1 MPTPF
6 QHLIYAKAVLEAPT
20 LPEALHA
27 SLNGIAGAFL
37 LGNTA
42 ADVQTLTGQRRV
54 ETHFYEIPPAAT
66 PRAWEALL
74 RAYPKL
80 SDPERLPR
88 EQAAFVSGYLLHLV
102 WDERWAWDVFGPF
115 YLYSATWSDYHTFSV
130 HHNALRV
137 LMDREAEKALQA
149 APEILGQLRQASP
162 NGWLPFV
169 PDGALA
175 QWRDWI
181 IAQLEEPATVQTAQV
196 FAERMRIAPEA
207 LEAVVQ
213 AIAAGT
219 YTPAIPGLQEG
230 VAGFE
235 ARAMEE
241 GLTVLKRYW
250 ERET

>member
-6 QHLIYAKAVLEAPT
+6 QHLIYAKAVLEAPA
-20 LPEALHA
+20 LPEVLRA
-27 SLNGIAGAFL
+27 SLNGAAGAFL

-42 ADVQTLTGQRRV
+42 GDVQTLTGQRRV
-54 ETHFYEIPPAAT
+54 ETHFYEIPPATT

-74 RAYPKL
+74 RAYPAL

-102 WDERWAWDVFGPF
+102 WDERWAWDIFCPF
-115 YLYSATWSDYHTFSV
+115 YLYSDTWSDIHTFSV

-149 APEILGQLRQASP
+149 APEILAWLRQASP
-162 NGWLPFV
+162 KGWLPFV
-169 PDGALA
+169 PDEALT

-181 IAQLEEPATVQTAQV
+181 IAQLEAPETDQTAQV
-196 FAERMRIAPEA
+196 FAEPMRIAPEA
-207 LEAVVQ
+207 LEKGGQ

-219 YTPAIPGLQEG
+219 YTPVLPGLREG
-230 VAGFE
+230 LAAFE

-241 GLTVLKRYW
+241 GMEVLRHYW
-250 ERET
+250 KQG